1 MSARGGDHESMAGVG
16 AAGPPERSTVAILS
30 LIGGSMASV
39 LGLERRARNV
49 TPSLGQYLAA
59 RTAPATGDTPSMDAE
74 GTE

>member
-39 LGLERRARNV
+39 SVSSVERNV

-74 GTE
+74 ETE